1 MRLQEFIDSLVDA
14 GWNATSDAQWTKI
27 TELHK
32 KLFPVIAQ
40 LEAELEDAKLDALVA
55 MERAMES
62 EE

>member
-27 TELHK
+27 TALHK

-40 LEAELEDAKLDALVA
+40 LEAELEDANNEIFNVREM
-55 MERAMES
+55 ME
-62 EE
+62 